1 MFIANCDIVYLQEV
15 NIMTRLRE
23 ARENSG
29 LRREFVAEKLG
40 ISPDHLSLIERGKR
54 TSLSLKR
61 IETLANLYNVT
72 FEEMARAALETAKEA
87 GKIE

>member
-1 MFIANCDIVYLQEV
+1 
-15 NIMTRLRE
+15 MTKLRE
-23 ARENSG
+23 ARENAG

-61 IETLANLYNVT
+61 IAALANLYNIP
-72 FEEMARAALETAKEA
+72 FEEMARAALETAKGAE
-87 GKIE
+87 KIE